1 MTTYPNLNNNNEP
14 ELLKIKTRDDEIK
27 NLKYQTEKH
36 DHENILKSLKSDN
49 EYYKKKYESL
59 NKKKVLLIITEIL
72 IRSGSAITS
81 STFSFINPSIGI
93 PIVSCSALL
102 TSLAILITNEY
113 ISKLKLRYTKL
124 RDWINFITILYEKTL
139 NQSMID
145 KKIDE
150 KEAQEL
156 KKIFNHYIDKRK
168 EIMDSTKFKVE
179 DIFGDVISKDSISP
193 EQITKLNIFL
203 AKIM

>member
-1 MTTYPNLNNNNEP
+1 MTYPDIKNDV

-36 DHENILKSLKSDN
+36 DHENILKSLKNDN
-49 EYYKKKYESL
+49 EYYKKKYKSL

-72 IRSGSAITS
+72 IGGSSAIGTS
-81 STFSFINPSIGI
+81 TMSLINPSIGI
-93 PIVSCSALL
+93 IASSSTAFL

-156 KKIFNHYIDKRK
+156 KKIYNHYIDKRK

-179 DIFGDVISKDSISP
+179 GIFGDVISKDSISP
-193 EQITKLNIFL
+193 EQITKLNNFL